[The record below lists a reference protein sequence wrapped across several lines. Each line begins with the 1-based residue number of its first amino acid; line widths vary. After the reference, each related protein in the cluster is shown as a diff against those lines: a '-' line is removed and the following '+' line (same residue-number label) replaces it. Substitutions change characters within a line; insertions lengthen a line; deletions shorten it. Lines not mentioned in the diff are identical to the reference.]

1 MKYYRTLDRIGD
13 GDCFE
18 GKIYTDKNEAIKN
31 CQADWEALSAH
42 DKARRSL
49 FYVAEYDSEEDAEEA
64 WCGHNVAY
72 DTQGTW
78 ADNLL
83 NYTGLNRKQ
92 FCMEYNIPYGTFEKW
107 QYGTRECPEYVKDLL
122 DRVVRLDF

>member
-1 MKYYRTLDRIGD
+1 MYYRTLDQKGANAY
-13 GDCFE
+13 E
-18 GKIYTDKNEAIKN
+18 GKIFTDKQQAIDDCISEWN
-31 CQADWEALSAH
+31 ALSEH
-42 DKARRSL
+42 DKKLRSC
-49 FYVAEYDSEEDAEEA
+49 FYVAEYDSEEDAEDA

-92 FCMEYNIPYGTFEKW
+92 FCMKYNIPYGTFEKW

-122 DRVVRLDF
+122 DRVVKLDF